1 MSFAATK
8 TIRKVH
14 QEMPKILE
22 FDEHARRS
30 LERGVDALANAVKV
44 TLGPKGR
51 YVVLDKK
58 WGAPTITNDGV
69 TVAREIELDDPF
81 ENLGAQLSKEVAT
94 KTNDIA
100 GDGTTTATVLAQAMV
115 HEGLRA
121 VAAGANPMSLK
132 RGMDLAV
139 EAMGTALRD
148 AARDVD
154 DKADM
159 AAVATVSSRDSVI
172 GELLAEAFDKV
183 GKDGVI
189 TVEESNTMG
198 TELEFTEGMQFD
210 KGYISPYFVT
220 DAERMEAVLD
230 DPYILLHQ
238 GKISSISDLLPLL
251 EKVIQSGK
259 SLFLIAED
267 VEGEALSTLVV
278 NKIRGTFNAVAVK
291 APAFGDRRKAM
302 MQDIATLTGGQVIAP
317 EVGLKL
323 DQVGLDVLGTA
334 RRVVVTKDNTTIVDG
349 GGKSDEVNGRVNQ
362 IKAEIES
369 TDSDWDREKLQ
380 ERLAKLAG
388 GVCVVKVGA
397 ATEVELKERKHR
409 IEDAIAAT
417 RAAVEE
423 GVIPGGGSALVHA
436 AAAIDGLDL
445 SGDELTGARVVRSA
459 LDAPLTRIADNA
471 GLEGRVVV
479 SRVRELGDGQGFNAA
494 TGEFGDLTAQGVID
508 PVKVTK
514 AALENAASIAAMVLT
529 TDSAVVE
536 APEGEHAHAGA
547 GHHTHG
553 HSHGHGHSHS
563 H

>member
-1 MSFAATK
+1 
-8 TIRKVH
+8 
-14 QEMPKILE
+14 MPKILE
-22 FDEHARRS
+22 FDEDARRS
-30 LERGVDALANAVKV
+30 LERGVDKLANAVKV
-44 TLGPKGR
+44 TLGPRGR

-81 ENLGAQLSKEVAT
+81 ENLGAQLTKEVAT
-94 KTNDIA
+94 KTNDVA
-100 GDGTTTATVLAQAMV
+100 GDGTTTATVLAQSMV
-115 HEGLRA
+115 HEGLRF
-121 VAAGANPMSLK
+121 VAAGINPMGLK
-132 RGMDLAV
+132 RGMDKATEAV
-139 EAMGTALRD
+139 NEALSK

-154 DKADM
+154 DRKDM
-159 AAVATVSSRDSVI
+159 AAVATVSSRDEVI

-210 KGYISPYFVT
+210 KGYLSPYFVT
-220 DAERMEAVLD
+220 DQESMEAVLD

-238 GKISSISDLLPLL
+238 GKISAIAEMLPLL
-251 EKVIQSGK
+251 EKVIQAGK
-259 SLFLIAED
+259 PLFILAED

-291 APAFGDRRKAM
+291 SPAFGDRRKSM

-334 RRVVVTKDNTTIVDG
+334 RRIVVTKDNTTIVEG
-349 GGKSDEVNGRVNQ
+349 GGAADEVNGRVNQ

-397 ATEVELKERKHR
+397 ATEVELKEKKHR
-409 IEDAIAAT
+409 IEDAVSAT
-417 RAAVEE
+417 RAAIEE
-423 GVIPGGGSALVHA
+423 GIVPGGGSALVHA
-436 AAAIDGLDL
+436 ASVLEGDLGLADDEAMGVRIVRKAVDEPL
-445 SGDELTGARVVRSA
+445 RWIAENGGDEGY
-459 LDAPLTRIADNA
+459 
-471 GLEGRVVV
+471 VVV
-479 SRVRELGDGQGFNAA
+479 SKVRELGVGNGFNAA
-494 TGEFGDLTAQGVID
+494 TGEYGDLVAQGVLD

-514 AALENAASIAAMVLT
+514 SALVNASSIAGMLLT
-529 TDSAVVE
+529 TETLIVDKPEEEESE
-536 APEGEHAHAGA
+536 AAG
-547 GHHTHG
+547 
-553 HSHGHGHSHS
+553 HGHGHGH
-563 H
+563 

>member
-1 MSFAATK
+1 
-8 TIRKVH
+8 
-14 QEMPKILE
+14 MPKILE
-22 FDEHARRS
+22 FDENARRA

-81 ENLGAQLSKEVAT
+81 ENLGAQLTKEVAT
-94 KTNDIA
+94 KTNDVA

-139 EAMGTALRD
+139 EAVGNALRD

-172 GELLAEAFDKV
+172 GELIAEAFTKV

-189 TVEESNTMG
+189 TVEESNTML

-220 DAERMEAVLD
+220 DAEAQQAVLD
-230 DPYILLHQ
+230 DPYLLITSQ
-238 GKISSISDLLPLL
+238 KISSIADLLPLL
-251 EKVIQSGK
+251 EKVVEAK
-259 SLFLIAED
+259 KPLLVIAED
-267 VEGEALSTLVV
+267 VDGEALSTLVV
-278 NKIRGTFNAVAVK
+278 NAIRKTFAVVAVK
-291 APAFGDRRKAM
+291 APFFGDRRKAFL
-302 MQDIATLTGGQVIAP
+302 QDLAIVAGAQVVSP

-323 DQVGLDVLGTA
+323 DQVGLDVLGQVG
-334 RRVVVTKDNTTIVDG
+334 RVVVTKDNTTVTHGNAAKSEVDA
-349 GGKSDEVNGRVNQ
+349 RVAQ
-362 IKAEIES
+362 IRAEIEQ

-388 GVCVVKVGA
+388 GVAVINVGA
-397 ATEVELKERKHR
+397 ATEV
-409 IEDAIAAT
+409 
-417 RAAVEE
+417 
-423 GVIPGGGSALVHA
+423 
-436 AAAIDGLDL
+436 
-445 SGDELTGARVVRSA
+445 
-459 LDAPLTRIADNA
+459 
-471 GLEGRVVV
+471 
-479 SRVRELGDGQGFNAA
+479 
-494 TGEFGDLTAQGVID
+494 
-508 PVKVTK
+508 
-514 AALENAASIAAMVLT
+514 
-529 TDSAVVE
+529 
-536 APEGEHAHAGA
+536 
-547 GHHTHG
+547 
-553 HSHGHGHSHS
+553 
-563 H
+563 